1 MNKTLGIDLGSNSLG
16 WAILDDVTLDIV
28 DKGVVVFPEGVDLD
42 AGSSLE
48 TPAAVRRAARMGR
61 RMKFR
66 RKMRKW
72 HLLKLLIDAK
82 MCPLTLEELEEW
94 QKHGRYPLASRAFL
108 DWLKATDVSNPYC
121 DRDTASRKKVGPLV
135 LGRALYHLCQRRGFK
150 SSRKDEAAFV
160 DDETGE
166 AKKQDKAMGAVKSD
180 IAALTD
186 EINKAGCRTLGQYF
200 FKCLESEKDKVAKT
214 RIRCRYTGRLEHYAN
229 EFNVIMD
236 VQGYAPDDK
245 LREKLYDA
253 IFYQRPL
260 RSQKHLV
267 GNCPLEPHNPR
278 AQIGHPA
285 FEEFR
290 MLAFVN
296 NLTLEDEDGNYRD
309 EQGNSLYPLTQ
320 ADREAICNAIAN
332 LTFKKDKNKKE
343 KKTFAAIKKPSFA
356 TIKELFA
363 ERFAKGLRFHHYGED
378 DDIPF
383 CPTRQYIALVFGKVP
398 YDEQRVFDALTFFD
412 DTEMLKAWFR
422 KHYSALDEK
431 TVGML
436 ASIHPREGNANYSLK
451 AIKKILPF
459 LRRGFEL
466 SHARFCAKLPD
477 IVSDYAKHEAEI
489 LQHLEEIRFCHR
501 REKAERA
508 DMKPQLRKNAPEL
521 PTLHDRYR
529 EYLSTEWNVTEADW
543 NRLYLRG
550 DEEYQ
555 PETCYYPH
563 GKNGECVKLAHP
575 RLPPVQLGMMRNP
588 LVQRSMTTLRRLVN
602 YLGEH
607 GKLDADDT
615 IRIELARSVND
626 FATRKAYQ
634 EWQKGRKAV
643 RDEAALE
650 IARHG
655 KAVTPDAVERYV
667 LWKEQDG
674 VCLYTGRTISIA
686 ELLDGNA
693 FDIEHTLPRSLSGDD
708 ALVNKTICEADYNRK
723 TKQGRVPR
731 DCPNWDEIDTRLRP
745 WRERLEELDKT
756 CRAQMRKARG
766 VSDPAAKSGARVKA
780 LVTRMERDYWREK
793 LRRFDLTVDKLTARD
808 GEGLG
813 FKRRQLVDTGI
824 MCSHAVALLKCVYP
838 KTFAVNGAAT
848 AFARKAWG
856 VQSDE
861 AKDRTEHTHHAKDA
875 MVIAALTP
883 ARFTAICTALKDDG
897 AERRR
902 ECDVCPPPCEGFAE
916 KVRHAADE
924 ILVKHILRQTTLRQS
939 SKRNALAH
947 AHPQKGDPTKTV
959 KYVLSKGDTVRGQL
973 HKDTFYGCIMDPSS
987 SSLQKVV
994 RKSLVGPV
1002 KDAEA
1007 NLDKIVDPAIRAI
1020 VSDAVANLKEKGV
1033 KFIENGMVKMPSGV
1047 PINKV
1052 RVFMP
1057 TATNAW
1063 ELRDHTMI
1071 SDKGYK
1077 RPYYVTSAE
1086 GSNFRLAVFNVDG
1099 KVSVKADNSLVWA
1112 QGHKKADYISHE
1124 RQPGFI
1130 GYIMPGAMALTYPE
1144 GNPDE
1149 VKGLSQRELVA
1160 RLYKVVKF
1168 ENNGRITFRRHIEA
1182 RASVVLSK
1190 DLKAAGKHAAGESK
1204 IDLDH
1209 SHELLLVSPGV
1220 YMNQMLFE
1228 GIHFR
1233 MMLDGTIK
1241 FI

>member
-1 MNKTLGIDLGSNSLG
+1 MSKTLGIDLGSNSLG
-16 WAILDDVTLDIV
+16 WAILDDITLDVV

-82 MCPLTLEELEEW
+82 MCPLTHEGLEEW
-94 QKHGRYPLASRAFL
+94 KKHGRYPLANRAFL

-121 DRDTASRKKVGPLV
+121 DRDAASRKKVGPLV

-200 FKCLESEKDKVAKT
+200 YKCLESEKGKLAKT

-229 EFNVIMD
+229 EFDVIMD
-236 VQGYAPDDK
+236 VQGYAQNDK

-309 EQGNSLYPLTQ
+309 EQGNPRYPLTQ
-320 ADREAICNAIAN
+320 ADRKAICEEVTKVKKP
-332 LTFKKDKNKKE
+332 TFKTLKKLFRKD
-343 KKTFAAIKKPSFA
+343 P
-356 TIKELFA
+356 
-363 ERFAKGLRFHHYGED
+363 RFAKQGLWFHYYAED
-378 DDIPF
+378 DVVPS
-383 CPTRQYIALVFGKVP
+383 CPTRQRIAAAFGEMP
-398 YDEQRVFDALTFFD
+398 YDEQMVFDALTFFD
-412 DTEMLKAWFR
+412 DSDKLAAWFK
-422 KHYSALDEK
+422 KHYPKLGEK
-431 TVGML
+431 EIGLLV
-436 ASIHPREGNANYSLK
+436 SIHPKEGNANYSLK
-451 AIKKILPF
+451 AINRMLPF

-521 PTLHDRYR
+521 PMLHDRYR
-529 EYLSTEWNVTEADW
+529 EYLSTEWNVSEADW

-607 GKLDADDT
+607 GKLDAGDT

-643 RDEAALE
+643 RDEAAVE

-686 ELLDGNA
+686 ELLNGNA

-708 ALVNKTICEADYNRK
+708 ALVNKTICEAAYNRK

-745 WRERLEELDKT
+745 WRDRLEELDKT

-766 VSDPAAKSGARVKA
+766 VSDPAAKSSARVKA
-780 LVTRMERDYWREK
+780 LVTRMERDYWRDK
-793 LRRFDLTVDKLTARD
+793 LRRFDMLADKLTARD

-824 MCSHAVALLKCVYP
+824 MCSHAVDLLKCVYP

-856 VQSDE
+856 VQADE

-947 AHPQKGDPTKTV
+947 AHSQKNDPTKIV
-959 KYVLSKGDTVRGQL
+959 KHVLSRGDTVRGQL
-973 HKDTFYGCIMDPSS
+973 HKDTFYGCIMDPTSF
-987 SSLQKVV
+987 SLQKVV

-1007 NLDKIVDPAIRAI
+1007 ILDKIVDPAIRAI
-1020 VSDAVANLKEKGV
+1020 VSDVVVNLKEKGV

-1052 RVFMP
+1052 RVFAAN
-1057 TATNAW
+1057 ATNAQT
-1063 ELRDHTMI
+1063 LHDHAMQ
-1071 SDKGYK
+1071 SEKEYK

-1099 KVSVKADNSLVWA
+1099 KMTVKVDNSLVWA
-1112 QGHKKADYISHE
+1112 QGHKKADYVPYE
-1124 RQPGFI
+1124 RRPGFI
-1130 GYIMPGAMALTYPE
+1130 GYIMPGAMALTYAE

-1149 VKGLSQRELVA
+1149 VTGLSQRELVA

-1190 DLKAAGKHAAGESK
+1190 DLKASGKHATGESK
-1204 IDLDH
+1204 IDLEH
-1209 SHELLLVSPGV
+1209 PHELLYVSPSV
-1220 YMNQMLFE
+1220 YLGQLLFE